1 MLSEKKTFKDLIK
14 SNSKLLIGLSVI
26 LFLVIITFLFLDYN
40 NNKKKIKIS
49 ENYIDAKVFLSD
61 EKYNESLKVLI
72 KIINEKDKI
81 YSPLSLFIIMDK
93 NLEKDESNIL
103 EYFNTV
109 LSIRSL
115 EKEDLNLLKLK
126 KAIFVSSNSNE
137 EDMLNLL
144 NPIINSKSVW
154 RTQSIKFLGDY
165 YFSTKEFK
173 KSKQYYSELL
183 KEENLNMDRSDIERK
198 MKLMKND

>member
-14 SNSKLLIGLSVI
+14 SNSKLLIGLSII

-93 NLEKDESNIL
+93 NLEKDKSNIL
-103 EYFNTV
+103 KYFNTV

-137 EDMLNLL
+137 EDLLDLL
-144 NPIINSKSVW
+144 NPIITCTLIILIFGIILN
-154 RTQSIKFLGDY
+154 RLIL
-165 YFSTKEFK
+165 K
-173 KSKQYYSELL
+173 KKYPL
-183 KEENLNMDRSDIERK
+183 
-198 MKLMKND
+198 